1 VDVAVVALAVLAVV
15 SVAMAAKARARR
27 RAASLRIS
35 GGRKSLVTNLFD
47 RA

>member
-1 VDVAVVALAVLAVV
+1 MALVVVAVA
-15 SVAMAAKARARR
+15 SVAMAWKARARR

-35 GGRKSLVTNLFD
+35 GGRKSLVKNLFD

>member
-1 VDVAVVALAVLAVV
+1 MAVVVVAVVFAG
-15 SVAMAAKARARR
+15 MAWKARARR

-35 GGRKSLVTNLFD
+35 GGRKSLVNNLFD